1 MIFVSTLFSIEI
13 YASSLYLLS
22 SPLIFMPW
30 WICFLLVYISE
41 IKEAKQNKQRSLDV
55 NFFGF
60 LKRLLVHGSTIGS
73 VVVVEQ

>member
-1 MIFVSTLFSIEI
+1 MLFVGMHVKIRGNWGISPI
-13 YASSLYLLS
+13 YIY
-22 SPLIFMPW
+22 IY
-30 WICFLLVYISE
+30 IYISE